1 MKELCDILREM
12 TALFR
17 EFLPLEEEKLKA
29 AQRKQVTFIEDCMGK
44 EQALLLKIRG
54 LEQKRESFLEQKG
67 LQGRTLREIIAEQPE
82 EEQRE
87 LTEVFEEFSSAVKTF
102 SALNTEAMKL
112 IRVNLHELENAVK
125 AKEGST
131 YSKNKEAAEPIPHLT
146 DRIV

>member
-54 LEQKRESFLEQKG
+54 LEQKRESFLKKKG
-67 LQGRTLREIIAEQPE
+67 LQGRTLREIIAEQPQ

-87 LTEVFEEFSSAVKTF
+87 LTQVFEAFGNAVKTF
-102 SALNTEAMKL
+102 SALNEEAMKL
-112 IRVNLHELENAVK
+112 IRLNLHELENVVK
-125 AKEGST
+125 EKEGSS
-131 YSKNKEAAEPIPHLT
+131 YSKSKEVVETGPHLT

>member
-44 EQALLLKIRG
+44 EQALLLRIRG
-54 LEQKRESFLEQKG
+54 LEQKRESFLGKKG

-82 EEQRE
+82 EEKKE
-87 LTEVFEEFSSAVKTF
+87 LAEVFEEFSNAVKTF
-102 SALNTEAMKL
+102 SALNGEAMKL
-112 IRVNLHELENAVK
+112 IQINLHELEKA
-125 AKEGST
+125 AKE
-131 YSKNKEAAEPIPHLT
+131 KEGRSYGKGKETAESIPHLT